1 MCFREWV
8 GLVGSC
14 FLRER
19 EVFLSENGQFQTEL
33 QNFKFSAQKR
43 ISDESKKILPVRFA
57 LVCSQAMVLHQTFH
71 QSTSRL
77 CHAKSRFC
85 SNFSTQLTSI
95 SLFNRTKITYTF
107 PFHRLPAASS
117 PHCNFDFPQNPIL
130 RQHCNRPFPPVQNMA
145 VRIVALIKFS
155 KKS

>member
-1 MCFREWV
+1 MGKF
-8 GLVGSC
+8 GGNL

-19 EVFLSENGQFQTEL
+19 KIFLRETDSFR
-33 QNFKFSAQKR
+33 QNCKISSFLHRNTFRMNLKNFYLSALLWCAPK
-43 ISDESKKILPVRFA
+43 PWFY
-57 LVCSQAMVLHQTFH
+57 
-71 QSTSRL
+71 
-77 CHAKSRFC
+77 

-145 VRIVALIKFS
+145 VRIAALINFR
-155 KKS
+155 KKT